1 MREGSQP
8 LASIVG
14 DDIIVISAS
23 AQTTSSSSP
32 SSSSMESNN
41 KREKNTHL
49 QTFHFIQLHQILP
62 TGGAQEI
69 IVKIH
74 LYIPEVQI
82 SDFAI
87 EMPNEFHELYGDYTI
102 SFGNEDE

>member
-1 MREGSQP
+1 MVIIIIITIIIINGIKQQEG
-8 LASIVG
+8 
-14 DDIIVISAS
+14 
-23 AQTTSSSSP
+23 
-32 SSSSMESNN
+32 
-41 KREKNTHL
+41 KNTHL